1 MEKPKSET
9 PEILSGCAP
18 ALVFLLWRVKYH
30 PVVLFQSV
38 ACGWFEAIQCIL
50 LERSFRDTSEK
61 SHLQF
66 IAIDEHGSFI
76 PKLYQRN

>member
-30 PVVLFQSV
+30 AAVLFQSV

-50 LERSFRDTSEK
+50 LERRLSGHIRKVSF
-61 SHLQF
+61 
-66 IAIDEHGSFI
+66 AI
-76 PKLYQRN
+76 YCYR